1 MNTHTKS
8 NALQAYQAILYNR
21 ALHPELFDL
30 RSRNV
35 HPSPSAELETWL
47 VETGPPQA
55 EVAATTDAAA
65 SWALAPCSG
74 RSR

>member
-1 MNTHTKS
+1 MARPGLSLTHS
-8 NALQAYQAILYNR
+8 LGQHQLLLPRMLQSIEVLQL
-21 ALHPELFDL
+21 PG
-30 RSRNV
+30 
-35 HPSPSAELETWL
+35 AELETWL